1 MSSFLGQTM
10 HSLQKALGPRSIPG
24 QLAIATLLIGLS
36 LSGCQRKS
44 EQALEAA
51 VCTNL
56 EAVGSALEQVGAL
69 KPTSTVGE
77 AAAASKALDS
87 ALSAL
92 NKSEVNLEKA
102 RVDAFKGQL
111 KTFNAEVGRVTR
123 DKKLTLEEAAADLKT
138 RAVPVIEARRRLYA
152 QVKCT
157 PGSTAP

>member
-1 MSSFLGQTM
+1 M
-10 HSLQKALGPRSIPG
+10 RSPCHAMLTLPIAVHRRPNRG
-24 QLAIATLLIGLS
+24 HLAMATLLIALS
-36 LSGCQRKS
+36 VAGCQRKS
-44 EQALEAA
+44 EQALEEA

-92 NKSEVNLEKA
+92 NKSEVKLEKA

-111 KTFNAEVGRVTR
+111 KTFNAEVVRVTR
-123 DKKLTLEEAAADLKT
+123 DKKLTLEEAAADLKNK
-138 RAVPVIEARRRLYA
+138 AVPVIEARRRLYA